1 MGAGLDFGAGRLLQ
15 RRAAAC
21 RREIRRADWFA
32 QLRAVQAVERAHA
45 ISAANGGALQFDID
59 RKPFSDLALLEC
71 LWDLQDAQM
80 TRATLTK
87 GISQLESAES
97 PLLRRTGG
105 LLLRQV
111 ERLPSGLQARVATDL
126 TTLQKLA
133 GQPEFGDAA
142 RLAEERARPHFL
154 RRPRPAELWRW
165 YEKDAASVYAL
176 LEKARTTAAR
186 KPRLVQRVE
195 QFAALRVGDFSL
207 LLSRAVVVT
216 VRAVAEVVGDA
227 IERRAASRPGKHQS
241 SPPKRRPSPTTSYGD
256 RRAQSDRRGV
266 ATSAQRR
273 VRPGRPARAAPRVGP
288 PPRVLPHGTTGQA
301 HHGFMPERL
310 ARMVEEQPLNAS
322 SLAVNLRGY
331 QDFGARYAL
340 LQRRILLGDEMGLGK
355 TIIALAVMAHLL
367 EEEQASHFLVVAP
380 NSVLFNWRH
389 EIEQRL
395 PMPART
401 LHGNSLWRD
410 GRDWRNAGGVGITT
424 YGTLHR
430 ISLPPGELPLLVV
443 DEAHYVKNPDAKRT
457 INVGRL
463 LPRTERV
470 MFMTGTPLENRVSEF
485 RTLATTLNPDALR
498 NVPDLD
504 GYPSDQ
510 FRAAA
515 APVYL
520 RRNQEDVLPE
530 LPKSI
535 EIPEWVEPT
544 ADDEARFVATLERG
558 GHFVHLR
565 YCAFPTGHFAGTSAK
580 LERLVELVD
589 DAIEER
595 RKVVIFSEFHNTLDA
610 VRTRLT
616 VPTFGPI
623 TGAVTGERR
632 FSLIRDFAEH
642 TGGAVLIS
650 QIQAGGIGLNIQ
662 AASVVILCEPALKPS
677 VEEQAIA
684 RAARMG
690 QTRNVRVHR
699 LLSEEG
705 IDRRIVD
712 MLAGKRQIFDE
723 YARRSAI
730 AEVSEAAVER
740 QLVSNLADYAA
751 EEARKRGLAA
761 S

>member
-1 MGAGLDFGAGRLLQ
+1 MSRQATLSIQ
-15 RRAAAC
+15 QRAAAC
-21 RREIRRADWFA
+21 RRELRRAEWFSRM
-32 QLRAVQAVERAHA
+32 RAVQAIERADA
-45 ISAANGGALQFDID
+45 VAATRGGAVQFDVD
-59 RKPFSDLALLEC
+59 RKPFSDLSLLEC
-71 LWDLQDAQM
+71 LWDLQDAQ
-80 TRATLTK
+80 RARVTLTK
-87 GISQLESAES
+87 GISPLDSMES

-105 LLLRQV
+105 LLLRRV
-111 ERLPSGLQARVATDL
+111 ERLPSGLQARVESDLATL
-126 TTLQKLA
+126 EQLA
-133 GQPEFGDAA
+133 GQPEFEDAT
-142 RLAEERARPHFL
+142 RLAEELARPHFL
-154 RRPRPAELWRW
+154 RRPKPAELWGW

-176 LEKARTTAAR
+176 LEKARATAAR
-186 KPRLVQRVE
+186 KPRFGERVARL
-195 QFAALRVGDFSL
+195 AALRGGDFAL
-207 LLSRAVVVT
+207 LVSRGVVVSVT
-216 VRAVAEVVGDA
+216 AVAAAIGDA
-227 IERRAASRPGKHQS
+227 IERRAARRPGKRRSS
-241 SPPKRRPSPTTSYGD
+241 SPAQRSSPSAAYGD
-256 RRAQSDRRGV
+256 RRPQADRRGG
-266 ATSAQRR
+266 ATGSQRR
-273 VRPGRPARAAPRVGP
+273 ARSGKPARVAPRARP
-288 PPRVLPHGTTGQA
+288 SPRVLPPIETGQA

-322 SLAVNLRGY
+322 SLDVNLRGY

-355 TIIALAVMAHLL
+355 TIIALAVMAHLI
-367 EEEQASHFLVVAP
+367 EEEQATRFLVVTP

-395 PMPART
+395 PMPAKT
-401 LHGNSLWRD
+401 LHGDSLWRD
-410 GRDWRNAGGVGITT
+410 GRAWRNEGGVGITT

-430 ISLPPGELPLLVV
+430 IDLPIGDLPLLVV

-457 INVGRL
+457 INVGKL
-463 LPRTERV
+463 LPRTQRV

-498 NVPDLD
+498 SVPDLD

-530 LPKSI
+530 LPQII
-535 EIPEWVEPT
+535 EISEWVEPT
-544 ADDEARFVATLERG
+544 ADDEARFVVTLERG

-565 YCAFPTGHFAGTSAK
+565 YCAFPTGDFAGKSAK
-580 LERLVELVD
+580 LERLVELVN
-589 DAIEER
+589 DAMDEG
-595 RKVVIFSEFHNTLDA
+595 RKTVIFSEFHDTLDA
-610 VRTRLT
+610 VRARLR

-623 TGAVTGERR
+623 TGAVSGERR
-632 FSLIRDFAEH
+632 FSLIRDFTEH
-642 TGGAVLIS
+642 DGGAVLIS

-705 IDRRIVD
+705 IDRRILD
-712 MLAGKRQIFDE
+712 MLARKRQIFDE

-740 QLVSNLADYAA
+740 QVVSELSEFAA
-751 EEARKRGLAA
+751 QEARKRGIVV
-761 S
+761 